1 MSRRGTAQ
9 RSGARLT
16 RRHQFTG
23 LGAAVNVTAASLRFQ
38 LIQLI
43 QRIQV
48 AQVLVYDLVR
58 FFPLAGELF
67 DKAK

>member
-38 LIQLI
+38 LIQ
-43 QRIQV
+43 RIQV